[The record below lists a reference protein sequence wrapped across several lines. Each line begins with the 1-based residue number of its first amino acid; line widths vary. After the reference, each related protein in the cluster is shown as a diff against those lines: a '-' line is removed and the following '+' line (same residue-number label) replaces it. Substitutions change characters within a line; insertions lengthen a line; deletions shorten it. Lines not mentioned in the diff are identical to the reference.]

1 MLIDEI
7 KKIIGQ
13 GIEGCE
19 VIIDGDGTHFQV
31 VVVSDG
37 FEEKTVVQQHQ
48 MVYKTLGDKMG
59 TDIHALSIQTY
70 TTDEWI
76 KINH

>member
-13 GIEGCE
+13 GIKSCE

-37 FEEKTVVQQHQ
+37 FDEKTVVQQHQ

>member
-13 GIEGCE
+13 GIEDCE

-37 FEEKTVVQQHQ
+37 FDEKTVVQQHQ